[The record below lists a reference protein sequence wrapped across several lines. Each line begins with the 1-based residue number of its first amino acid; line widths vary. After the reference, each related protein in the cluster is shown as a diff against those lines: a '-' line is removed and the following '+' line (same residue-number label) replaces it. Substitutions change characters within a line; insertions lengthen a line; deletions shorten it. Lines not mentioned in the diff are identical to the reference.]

1 MEYTII
7 TNNPLV
13 KENYSNV
20 LFIEGSVKDVLIST
34 RNSLHEG
41 GQLLTHP
48 LGASLRMLLS
58 PYRSIVVSLE
68 KSNIDL
74 NHLDIIESSIIKYN
88 QHMEVRKEDLTHE
101 KDYSIIDLTLLD
113 SACEELSRFS

>member
-41 GQLLTHP
+41 GKLLTHP

-88 QHMEVRKEDLTHE
+88 QHMEVRKEDSTHE